1 MRVRFLLIC
10 EGRSD
15 MALIPHIMELLIACG
30 ASEADGSASYLGRRV
45 EDKIR
50 LGLQN
55 HYGVNMLLI
64 HRDADTAGTSARFAE
79 IGRGMSAAGYR
90 GRWVGVV
97 PVRMMEAWL
106 LTDEAAIRRV
116 AGRPRGTEPLG
127 LPPPHEL
134 EEVTDP
140 KQMLRDA
147 LLEAGSPRGV
157 RRRSRFK
164 SDFGSFRKQL
174 VENLPVGGPLEQ
186 VAAWVR
192 FRRDLA
198 AAVGRPEAC

>member
-79 IGRGMSAAGYR
+79 IGRGMSATGTAVGPGRVDSVSLTNAGSGYTS
-90 GRWVGVV
+90 V
-97 PVRMMEAWL
+97 PRR
-106 LTDEAAIRRV
+106 RRV
-116 AGRPRGTEPLG
+116 AAPR
-127 LPPPHEL
+127 PPP
-134 EEVTDP
+134 
-140 KQMLRDA
+140 K
-147 LLEAGSPRGV
+147 RG
-157 RRRSRFK
+157 
-164 SDFGSFRKQL
+164 
-174 VENLPVGGPLEQ
+174 
-186 VAAWVR
+186 
-192 FRRDLA
+192 
-198 AAVGRPEAC
+198 